1 MLEDSFTSQ
10 PSTGG
15 DKGEGEKKN
24 TITRILPPQGKG
36 LFGYPPPRRKGTQG
50 KAPRRPQRALAAA
63 LAALLLMA
71 APEAKAQGEKDVDA
85 VLEGFDVEKSEPS
98 EKTPPGLEDVLE
110 GFDTGAPGPEA
121 PGEAEETVAESIL
134 DINGALTFS
143 SSYNYSHGAPS
154 EGETDW
160 RGLSRLRSEI
170 QLDMDVDIAPQW
182 RAFVSGRVFH
192 DAVYSLRGAD
202 NYTGDV
208 LRTYEKEGEL
218 RDVYI
223 QGSLMKSLDIKAG
236 RQIVVWGRSDN
247 IRVTDV
253 LNPMD
258 SREPGMVDIEDL
270 RLPVNMTKLDYY
282 AGPWSLALIAVHEI
296 RFDKV
301 PAHGSDFYPFPF
313 PMPPEERPVES
324 LENTQYAVELTGVF
338 PGWDISFY
346 YAKFFEDQPT
356 IERDESAPPG
366 PGPMGL
372 PPLIRTHSLLT
383 MYGAAGNLVTG
394 PWLLK
399 TEAAF
404 IDGLEFYSAPGE
416 KRAKLDILFG
426 LEYAGFSETMLGI
439 DVVNRRLFDYD
450 PKLYKIPDMVKEDT
464 FQAAFRYQGDFRRDT
479 LHLVAF
485 ISILGR
491 EAEDGAFE
499 RFAVEYDIQDALSAT
514 LGVMAYHSGESLF
527 FQDIDGAD
535 RLFAS
540 VKYSF

>member
-1 MLEDSFTSQ
+1 MTTDD
-10 PSTGG
+10 GRG
-15 DKGEGEKKN
+15 
-24 TITRILPPQGKG
+24 ILRGFP
-36 LFGYPPPRRKGTQG
+36 
-50 KAPRRPQRALAAA
+50 KALPAAFAA
-63 LAALLLMA
+63 LILIA
-71 APEAKAQGEKDVDA
+71 APGAMAQNEKSLDA
-85 VLEGFDVEKSEPS
+85 VLEGFEEDKPEPS
-98 EKTPPGLEDVLE
+98 EKTPPGLEDVLG
-110 GFDTGAPGPEA
+110 GFDEGALAPETA
-121 PGEAEETVAESIL
+121 GEAEEAAARSAFDL
-134 DINGALTFS
+134 GGAMTFS

-170 QLDMDVDIAPQW
+170 QLDLDVDIAPEW
-182 RAFVSGRVFH
+182 RAFISGRVFH
-192 DAVYSLRGAD
+192 DAVYSLRGVD

-223 QGSLMKSLDIKAG
+223 QGSLMKSLDIKIG

-282 AGPWSLALIAVHEI
+282 AGPWNLALIAVHEI
-296 RFDKV
+296 RFDKL
-301 PAHGSDFYPFPF
+301 PAYGSDFYSFPF
-313 PMPPEERPVES
+313 PWPPEETPVES
-324 LENTQYAVELTGVF
+324 LGNTQYAAELTGVF
-338 PGWDISFY
+338 PGWDVSFY
-346 YAKFFEDQPT
+346 WARYFEDQPT

-383 MYGAAGNLVTG
+383 MYGAAGNFVTG

-399 TEAAF
+399 AEAAF
-404 IDGLEFYSAPGE
+404 VDGLEFYNAPGE
-416 KRAKLDILFG
+416 KRSRLDMLLG
-426 LEYAGFSETMLGI
+426 VEYAGFSETMLGLDI
-439 DVVNRRLFDYD
+439 VNRRLLDYD

-464 FQAAFRYQGDFRRDT
+464 FQAAFRYQGDFWRDT
-479 LHLVAF
+479 LHVVALV
-485 ISILGR
+485 SILGR

-499 RFAVEYDIQDALSAT
+499 RFSVEYDIQDALSAT

-527 FQDIDGAD
+527 FRNIDGAD
-535 RLFAS
+535 RVFAS